1 MSFNVYDAVSKEIE
15 KLDKDN
21 KKKEQIF
28 GTKYKE
34 DIENQKLN
42 ASADVVK
49 NLFENNGYFSNEDS
63 QLSNIKTSRKVN
75 IDEVISSPQFNKI
88 FPRVVNKII
97 METVEPNL
105 SLTPLMEKI
114 NFEGVSAR
122 IPAVSS
128 YGGNLD
134 VPEGEKPQ
142 SFNVALGGF
151 KTVALGKSG
160 IMVELTEETIRYSDY
175 SLIQYIIRQAGT
187 ALKRWKENKIANML
201 TAELPADQTVHMGS
215 GVDDSGTANASLTFE
230 DILDAAMKIIAKGGM
245 PDTIIMH
252 PLAYPIF
259 LKNPTLRTMFLAT
272 NGAKGDMYPT
282 GTINTTRTT
291 EGMLEWVEQRKMSGI
306 SGINFPSFGFP
317 MRVIF
322 SEFLPYSPSAT
333 IRNEADSADVVTD
346 VPTTSVLVADSS
358 QLGFLVTE
366 YEPRVTD
373 FQDPLRDIQQFKLME
388 KYAVAPKS
396 DRAYIVSVDNVAL
409 TKGYDSEFLLV

>member
-1 MSFNVYDAVSKEIE
+1 
-15 KLDKDN
+15 
-21 KKKEQIF
+21 
-28 GTKYKE
+28 
-34 DIENQKLN
+34 
-42 ASADVVK
+42 
-49 NLFENNGYFSNEDS
+49 
-63 QLSNIKTSRKVN
+63 
-75 IDEVISSPQFNKI
+75 
-88 FPRVVNKII
+88 
-97 METVEPNL
+97 
-105 SLTPLMEKI
+105 
-114 NFEGVSAR
+114 
-122 IPAVSS
+122 
-128 YGGNLD
+128 
-134 VPEGEKPQ
+134 
-142 SFNVALGGF
+142 
-151 KTVALGKSG
+151 
-160 IMVELTEETIRYSDY
+160 MVELTEETIRYSDY